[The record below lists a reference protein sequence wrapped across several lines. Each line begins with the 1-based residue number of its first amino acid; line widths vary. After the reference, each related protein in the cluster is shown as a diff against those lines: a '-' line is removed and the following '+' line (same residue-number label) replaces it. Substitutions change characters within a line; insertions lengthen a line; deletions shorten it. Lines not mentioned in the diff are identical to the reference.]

1 VRRAWEESDW
11 IPLWLLRVDATLDY
25 SWHRPPRYNQ
35 PEEEHLRI
43 TLLTLAAL
51 AAPAFSQT
59 TIKDALVK
67 HWKAT
72 GDLTLAVAD
81 AMPAADYGF
90 KPNPEEMSFG
100 QLMAHI
106 ALAARGACANASGMT
121 APELPGKIAAFA
133 KDNKLDVDKETA
145 VAFQKAVFG
154 FCNQAVAS
162 VTLEQLD
169 KIAGPPA
176 RNLTG
181 YEWLWSYFTHT
192 AHHRG
197 QAEVYLRV
205 KNIKPPTYVF

>member
-1 VRRAWEESDW
+1 MKK
-11 IPLWLLRVDATLDY
+11 
-25 SWHRPPRYNQ
+25 
-35 PEEEHLRI
+35 
-43 TLLTLAAL
+43 TLLMIAAL
-51 AAPAFSQT
+51 ALPALSQT

-72 GDLTLAVAD
+72 GELTLAVAD
-81 AMPAADYGF
+81 AMPAEDYNF
-90 KPNPEEMSFG
+90 RPNPEEMSFG

-106 ALAARGACANASGMT
+106 ALADRGACANASGMK
-121 APELPGKIAAFA
+121 APDVPGMIASFS
-133 KDNKLDVDKETA
+133 KDPKVEVDKPTA
-145 VAFQKAVFG
+145 VQFQKDVFA
-154 FCNQAVAS
+154 FCNSAIAG

-176 RNLTG
+176 RNMTG

-205 KNIKPPTYVF
+205 KNIKPPTYTF

>member
-1 VRRAWEESDW
+1 MQK
-11 IPLWLLRVDATLDY
+11 TLV
-25 SWHRPPRYNQ
+25 
-35 PEEEHLRI
+35 
-43 TLLTLAAL
+43 TLMAL
-51 AAPAFSQT
+51 AMPALSQT

-72 GDLTLAVAD
+72 ADLTIAVAN
-81 AMPAADYGF
+81 AMPAEDYNF
-90 KPNPEEMSFG
+90 RPNPEEMSFG

-106 ALAARGACANASGMT
+106 ALADRGACANASGMK
-121 APELPGKIAAFA
+121 APDVPSAIASFA
-133 KDNKLDVDKETA
+133 KDNKVEVDKEAA
-145 VAFQKAVFG
+145 VGFQKAVFD

>member
-1 VRRAWEESDW
+1 MTK
-11 IPLWLLRVDATLDY
+11 TLV
-25 SWHRPPRYNQ
+25 
-35 PEEEHLRI
+35 
-43 TLLTLAAL
+43 TLVAL
-51 AAPAFSQT
+51 ALPAISQT

-72 GDLTLAVAD
+72 GELTLAVAN
-81 AMPAADYGF
+81 AMPAEDYNF
-90 KPNPEEMSFG
+90 RPNPEEMSFG

-106 ALAARGACANASGMT
+106 ALADRGACVNASGMT
-121 APELPGKIAAFA
+121 GPEVPSMIASFA
-133 KDNKLDVDKETA
+133 KDNKVEVDKATA
-145 VAFQKAVFG
+145 VAFQKTVFD
-154 FCNQAVAS
+154 FCNKAVAS

-169 KIAGPPA
+169 KVVGPPQ

>member
-1 VRRAWEESDW
+1 MKRRLVA
-11 IPLWLLRVDATLDY
+11 LL
-25 SWHRPPRYNQ
+25 
-35 PEEEHLRI
+35 
-43 TLLTLAAL
+43 AL
-51 AAPAFSQT
+51 AVPALAQT

-72 GDLTLAVAD
+72 GDLTIAVAD
-81 AMPAADYGF
+81 AMPADGYTF
-90 KPNPEEMSFG
+90 RPNPEEMSFG

-106 ALAARGACANASGMT
+106 GGPARNACANASGMT
-121 APELPGKIAAFA
+121 PPAMPEKIQAYA
-133 KDNKLDVDKETA
+133 KDTKLEVDKDSAIT
-145 VAFQKAVFG
+145 FLKQTFD

-162 VTLEQLD
+162 VTLPQLD
-169 KIAGPPA
+169 KVAGNPA

-205 KNIKPPTYVF
+205 KGITPPTYVF

>member
-1 VRRAWEESDW
+1 MQR
-11 IPLWLLRVDATLDY
+11 TL
-25 SWHRPPRYNQ
+25 
-35 PEEEHLRI
+35 I
-43 TLLTLAAL
+43 TLLAL
-51 AAPAFSQT
+51 ALPALSQT
-59 TIKDALVK
+59 SIKDALVK

-81 AMPAADYGF
+81 AMPADDYNF
-90 KPNPEEMSFG
+90 RPNPEEMSFG

-106 ALAARGACANASGMT
+106 ALADRGACANASGMK
-121 APELPGKIAAFA
+121 APDVPAVVASFA
-133 KDNKLDVDKETA
+133 KDNKVEVDKATA
-145 VAFQKAVFG
+145 VSFQKDVFA

-162 VTLEQLD
+162 VSLEQLD
-169 KIAGPPA
+169 KIAGPAA
-176 RNLTG
+176 RNMTG

>member
-1 VRRAWEESDW
+1 MLFAYNY
-11 IPLWLLRVDATLDY
+11 IPRGIYVKK
-25 SWHRPPRYNQ
+25 
-35 PEEEHLRI
+35 
-43 TLLTLAAL
+43 TLLTLIAL
-51 AAPAFSQT
+51 ALPALSQT

-67 HWKAT
+67 HWKSTA
-72 GDLTLAVAD
+72 DLTMAVAN
-81 AMPAADYGF
+81 AMPAEDYGF
-90 KPNPEEMSFG
+90 RPNPEEMSFG

-106 ALAARGACANASGMT
+106 ALANRGACANASGLK
-121 APELPGKIAAFA
+121 APDVPVAVVSFT
-133 KDNKLDVDKETA
+133 KDNKVEIDKPTA
-145 VAFQKAVFG
+145 VAFEKTVFD
-154 FCNQAVAS
+154 FCNQAIAG

-169 KIAGPPA
+169 KVAGPPA

>member
-1 VRRAWEESDW
+1 MKR
-11 IPLWLLRVDATLDY
+11 
-25 SWHRPPRYNQ
+25 
-35 PEEEHLRI
+35 

-51 AAPAFSQT
+51 ALPALSQT
-59 TIKDALVK
+59 TIKDAMIK

-72 GDLTLAVAD
+72 GELTLAVAK
-81 AMPAADYGF
+81 AMPAEDYNF
-90 KPNPEEMSFG
+90 RPNPEEMSFG

-106 ALAARGACANASGMT
+106 AIADRGACANASGMK
-121 APELPGKIAAFA
+121 APDLTGAIASFA
-133 KDNKLDVDKETA
+133 KDNKQDVDKDSA
-145 VAFQKAVFG
+145 VAFQTAVFD
-154 FCNQAVAS
+154 FCNQAVTA

-169 KIAGPPA
+169 KVVGPPN

>member
-1 VRRAWEESDW
+1 MQR
-11 IPLWLLRVDATLDY
+11 TLV
-25 SWHRPPRYNQ
+25 
-35 PEEEHLRI
+35 
-43 TLLTLAAL
+43 TLFAL
-51 AAPAFSQT
+51 AVPALSQT
-59 TIKDALVK
+59 SIKDALVK

-72 GDLTLAVAD
+72 GELTLAVAD
-81 AMPAADYGF
+81 AMPAADYNF
-90 KPNPEEMSFG
+90 RPNPEEMSFG

-106 ALAARGACANASGMT
+106 ALADRGACANASGMK
-121 APELPGKIAAFA
+121 APDVPGGIASFA
-133 KDNKLDVDKETA
+133 KDNKVEVDKATA
-145 VAFQKAVFG
+145 VAFQKDVFA
-154 FCNQAVAS
+154 FCNQAVGS

>member
-1 VRRAWEESDW
+1 VKR
-11 IPLWLLRVDATLDY
+11 
-25 SWHRPPRYNQ
+25 
-35 PEEEHLRI
+35 
-43 TLLTLAAL
+43 TLLTLLAL
-51 AAPAFSQT
+51 ALPALSQT

-72 GDLTLAVAD
+72 GDLTLAVAA
-81 AMPAADYGF
+81 AMPAEDYNF
-90 KPNPEEMSFG
+90 RPNSEEMSFG

-106 ALAARGACANASGMT
+106 ALANRGACANASGVT
-121 APELPGKIAAFA
+121 APAVPAKIAAFA
-133 KDNKLDVDKETA
+133 KDNKVEVEKEA
-145 VAFQKAVFG
+145 AIAFQKEIFG
-154 FCNQAVAS
+154 FCNTAIAG

-176 RNLTG
+176 RNMTG

>member
-1 VRRAWEESDW
+1 MKK
-11 IPLWLLRVDATLDY
+11 
-25 SWHRPPRYNQ
+25 
-35 PEEEHLRI
+35 
-43 TLLTLAAL
+43 TLLTFAAL
-51 AAPAFSQT
+51 ALPALSQT
-59 TIKDALVK
+59 TIKDAMIK

-72 GDLTLAVAD
+72 GQLTIAVAE
-81 AMPAADYGF
+81 AMPAEDYNF
-90 KPNPEEMSFG
+90 RPNPEEMSFG

-106 ALAARGACANASGMT
+106 GGADRNACANASGMKPPDY
-121 APELPGKIAAFA
+121 PEKIAAYA
-133 KDNKLDVDKETA
+133 KDTKLDVDKDSAIT
-145 VAFQKAVFG
+145 FLKQTFD

-169 KIAGPPA
+169 KVVGPA
-176 RNLTG
+176 NRNLTG

>member
-1 VRRAWEESDW
+1 MIR
-11 IPLWLLRVDATLDY
+11 
-25 SWHRPPRYNQ
+25 
-35 PEEEHLRI
+35 
-43 TLLTLAAL
+43 TLLTLCAL
-51 AAPAFSQT
+51 ALPALSQT
-59 TIKDALVK
+59 TIKDAMIK

-72 GDLTLAVAD
+72 GELTLAVAD

-106 ALAARGACANASGMT
+106 GLADRGACANASGM
-121 APELPGKIAAFA
+121 AAFA
-133 KDNKLDVDKETA
+133 PSDKVAAFGKDNKQDVDKDSA
-145 VAFQKAVFG
+145 VAFLKQTFDFCNKAV
-154 FCNQAVAS
+154 AA
-162 VTLEQLD
+162 VTLDQLD

-205 KNIKPPTYVF
+205 KGIKPPTYVF

>member
-1 VRRAWEESDW
+1 VKK
-11 IPLWLLRVDATLDY
+11 
-25 SWHRPPRYNQ
+25 
-35 PEEEHLRI
+35 
-43 TLLTLAAL
+43 TLLTLTAL
-51 AAPAFSQT
+51 ALPALSQT
-59 TIKDALVK
+59 TIKDAMIK

-72 GDLTLAVAD
+72 GELTLAVAK
-81 AMPAADYGF
+81 AMPADDYSF

-106 ALAARGACANASGMT
+106 ALADRGACANASGMK
-121 APELPGKIAAFA
+121 APDLTGAIASFA
-133 KDNKLDVDKETA
+133 KDNKQDVDKESA
-145 VAFQKAVFG
+145 IAFQTQIFN
-154 FCNQAVAS
+154 FCNQAVAA
-162 VTLEQLD
+162 VRLEQLD
-169 KIAGPPA
+169 KIVGPPN